1 MGFPDFIN
9 GDINLDG
16 AIDLYDILLLSDMI
30 NGAGYAVNPPA
41 DFVQD
46 DIINASDIIALAAFI
61 MNY

>member
-1 MGFPDFIN
+1 
-9 GDINLDG
+9 LDG